1 MSVSIPPPSKMRPF
15 RPAPIACLIILLASC
30 FACESNAVDNEP
42 AAVSIQQVKA
52 MLEKPEVVIID
63 VRKPRNWWRS
73 TKKILNAVREDPFEV
88 DKWADKYAKDKT
100 LIFYCA

>member
-1 MSVSIPPPSKMRPF
+1 MSVSIPPPPKMIPY
-15 RPAPIACLIILLASC
+15 RPATIACLIIFLVSC
-30 FACESNAVDNEP
+30 FACESNAVDDEP
-42 AAVSIQQVKA
+42 AAVSIQQVGA

-73 TKKILNAVREDPFEV
+73 TKKILHAVREDPFEV
-88 DKWADKYAKDKT
+88 DNWAEKYAKDKT